1 MPSGRGGK
9 NVTWKLDDNGT
20 LTISGTGHM
29 ESYSYDKKAPWH
41 YLNDSIKKVTIENG
55 VTSIARYGFT
65 GCTSLYIVTI
75 PDSVITIGERAF
87 SDCASLNSITI
98 PNKVTSIGKRAFR
111 DCISLEE
118 VTIPFS
124 VESIGEK
131 VFGGCWSL
139 KEIHYPR
146 RRGFRVYEKNL
157 SQGNRARLIPYTKTP
172 SAVTSNAQFVN
183 KSTPRPVIVSS
194 TQDFDKPKAQV
205 GVTQSNSF
213 ALTSEPPLPNFEWTP
228 PPVVEKLRWDIAGN
242 TLYVGGIS
250 EIKDCSREEPPWIGS
265 LSKIQK
271 IVISDDVQKIAANA
285 FINCINLEQLT
296 IPYSVRTI
304 GDFAFTFCY
313 CGEQTVNGGKNVIW
327 NLEDGVLMIK
337 KNPAVKPETNFA
349 TGFDTWKVVERNIQS
364 VKIERGVIPGK
375 EFFNWL
381 AHVRNG
387 VQVSL

>member
-1 MPSGRGGK
+1 MARGFCDK
-9 NVTWKLDDNGT
+9 DLTWTLENFT
-20 LTISGTGHM
+20 LTISGKGRM
-29 ESYSYDKKAPWH
+29 MNYLLVEAPWH
-41 YLNDSIKKVTIENG
+41 SYPNTIKNLVIECG
-55 VTSIARYGFT
+55 VTSIGNSAFK
-65 GCTSLYIVTI
+65 GCKRLRSVTI
-75 PDSVITIGERAF
+75 PDG
-87 SDCASLNSITI
+87 
-98 PNKVTSIGKRAFR
+98 VTSIGDSAFKGCE
-111 DCISLEE
+111 DLTEI
-118 VTIPFS
+118 TIPRS
-124 VESIGEK
+124 ITSIGK
-131 VFGGCWSL
+131 YAFLGCRNLRRAQILSNVMTIDRNADAFAYCDSL
-139 KEIHYPR
+139 KEIYYLE
-146 RRGFRVYEKNL
+146 GSSFVFESNL
-157 SQGNRARLIPYTKTP
+157 LFGNNAKLIPYTKTP

-213 ALTSEPPLPNFEWTP
+213 TPTSEPPLPNFEWTP

-285 FINCINLEQLT
+285 FINCINLEQLI

-304 GDFAFTFCY
+304 GDFAFTLCY